1 MTRLVMIR
9 HATTSW
15 NEARRL
21 QGHSD
26 ICLSAKGRGEVA
38 EWQLPAQYND
48 GRWISSPLLRA
59 VQTARALGALRLHC
73 EPRLIEMDWGEWEG
87 RTLDELRLND
97 PKYMTEVEARGLDFS
112 APGGESPRQLQ
123 QRLAPW
129 LRELAAAAQPV
140 NAVCHKG
147 VVRALFARAVN
158 WDMLGRSPLKIDWSC
173 AQIFCLDGD
182 GTPYLEESNVSLMRG
197 AGTL

>member
-21 QGHSD
+21 QGHTD
-26 ICLSAKGRGEVA
+26 IALNAKGRA
-38 EWQLPAQYND
+38 EAAGWRLLDEFGD
-48 GRWISSPLLRA
+48 GCWITSPLLRT
-59 VQTARALGALRLHC
+59 VQTARALGALRFTC

-97 PKYMTEVEARGLDFS
+97 PELMNEVEARGLDFS

-123 QRLAPW
+123 ERIAPW
-129 LRELAAAAQPV
+129 LSTIAAAGKPV

-147 VVRALFARAVN
+147 VVRALFARAAG
-158 WDMLGRSPLKIDWSC
+158 WDMLGRPPVKLDWSC
-173 AQIFCLDGD
+173 AQIFRLTAD
-182 GTPYLEESNVSLMRG
+182 GTPSLERSNVSLQ
-197 AGTL
+197 AKDSAP

>member
-26 ICLSAKGRGEVA
+26 IALSATGHAELAGWRLPSEYRDGE
-38 EWQLPAQYND
+38 
-48 GRWISSPLLRA
+48 WITSPLLRA
-59 VQTARALGALRLHC
+59 VQTARALGALQFRC
-73 EPRLIEMDWGEWEG
+73 EPRLVEMDWGEWEG
-87 RTLDELRLND
+87 RTLKELRLND
-97 PKYMTEVEARGLDFS
+97 PEHMSEVEARGLDFS

-123 QRLAPW
+123 DRLAPW
-129 LRELAAAAQPV
+129 LSAIAAAGQPV

-147 VVRALFARAVN
+147 VVRALFARATGWN
-158 WDMLGRSPLKIDWSC
+158 MLGRPPLKLDWSA
-173 AQIFCLDGD
+173 AQIFRLDSD
-182 GTPYLEESNVSLMRG
+182 GTPHLEENNVSLSQRAG
-197 AGTL
+197 AP

>member
-26 ICLSAKGRGEVA
+26 IALSAKGRAEVA
-38 EWQLPAQYND
+38 GWRLPGEYRD
-48 GRWISSPLLRA
+48 GTWITSPLLRA
-59 VQTARALGALRLHC
+59 VQTARALGALQIRC
-73 EPRLIEMDWGEWEG
+73 EPRLVEMDWGEWEG
-87 RTLDELRLND
+87 RTLQELRLND
-97 PKYMTEVEARGLDFS
+97 PEQMSEVEARGLDFS

-123 QRLAPW
+123 DRLAPW
-129 LRELAAAAQPV
+129 LSTIAAAGQPV

-147 VVRALFARAVN
+147 VVRALFARAAG
-158 WDMLGRSPLKIDWSC
+158 WDMLGRPPLKLDWSA
-173 AQIFCLDGD
+173 AQIFRLDGD
-182 GTPYLEESNVSLMRG
+182 GTPHLEQSNVSLCRRE
-197 AGTL
+197 AAP